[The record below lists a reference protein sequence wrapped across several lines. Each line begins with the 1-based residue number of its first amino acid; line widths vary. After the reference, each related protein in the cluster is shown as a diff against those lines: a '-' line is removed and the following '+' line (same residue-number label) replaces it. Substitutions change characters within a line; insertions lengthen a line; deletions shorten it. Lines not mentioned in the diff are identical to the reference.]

1 MNGRIPEKA
10 QTKKEIAYMVLKSIK
25 QEERHLYLNYLLLA
39 DESETIVKQYMNE
52 GEMFSIHYEG
62 KIAGVVLFISDSNQ
76 IVELKNIALA
86 EDFRGLGL
94 GKAVIRES
102 FAIYQQKGYAKMIVG
117 TANSSIA
124 NLAFY
129 QKSGFR
135 MDSIKRDFFRN
146 YPTPI
151 YENGI
156 QALDMVMFEKDLR
169 E

>member
-1 MNGRIPEKA
+1 
-10 QTKKEIAYMVLKSIK
+10 MVLKIIHR
-25 QEERHLYLNYLLLA
+25 EERFLFLDYLLLA
-39 DESETIVKQYMNE
+39 DESEAIVKQYMNE

-62 KIAGVVLFISDSNQ
+62 SIAGVVLFTSHQNN

-94 GKAVIRES
+94 GKEVIREA
-102 FAIYQQKGYAKMIVG
+102 FAIYRQKGFTQMIVG

-129 QKSGFR
+129 QKVGFR
-135 MDSIKRDFFRN
+135 MASIKKDFFKN
-146 YPTPI
+146 YPNPI

-156 QALDMVMFEKDLR
+156 RALDMVMFQKDLR